1 MKTKKQS
8 SGNSDKNRQQKA
20 KRHGDFSKFIKEE
33 KRRSRK
39 TTKPKPKIEILKPK
53 PKLAQK
59 NTAKA
64 TSNKEFRSVI
74 AEVRLNKYIANA
86 GVCSRRD
93 ADELIKNGEIKVND
107 VVVTELG
114 TRVKQGDKIQYG
126 KKILRGEELRY
137 VLLNKPK
144 GVVSTMDDPQGR
156 KTVIGLV
163 EKACEERIYPV
174 GRLDMQTTG
183 LLLFTND
190 GELAKKLTHPK
201 HKSKKVY
208 HVVLNKALTKN
219 DFEEIVNGIELD
231 DGPIKV
237 DAISFVLD
245 SEGNKE
251 VGIELHS
258 GRNRIVRRIFES
270 LGYDVVKLDRVAFA
284 GLTKKNLPRGRWR
297 VLTSQEVNFLKMIK

>member
-1 MKTKKQS
+1 MKANKNTSGKFEKPKK
-8 SGNSDKNRQQKA
+8 
-20 KRHGDFSKFIKEE
+20 HGDFSKFIDQQ

-39 TTKPKPKIEILKPK
+39 TQKPMVEVEIREPKFKPKPRAI
-53 PKLAQK
+53 
-59 NTAKA
+59 
-64 TSNKEFRSVI
+64 KEECFSK
-74 AEVRLNKYIANA
+74 EPVRLNKYIANA
-86 GVCSRRD
+86 GICSRRD

-114 TRVKQGDKIQYG
+114 TKVNSGDKVQYG
-126 KKILRGEELRY
+126 KVILKGEELRY

-144 GVVSTMDDPQGR
+144 GFITTMEDPQGR
-156 KTVIGLV
+156 KTVMSLV

-201 HKSKKVY
+201 HRSKKIY
-208 HVVLNKALTKN
+208 HVVLNKVLTKN
-219 DFEEIVNGIELD
+219 DYDQLIEGFELD
-231 DGPIKV
+231 DGPIML
-237 DAISFVLD
+237 DAVAYIED
-245 SEGNKE
+245 SSSKREI
-251 VGIELHS
+251 GIELHS

-284 GLTKKNLPRGRWR
+284 GLTKKNVPRGKWR
-297 VLTSQEVNFLKMIK
+297 ILNEKEVNFLKMIK